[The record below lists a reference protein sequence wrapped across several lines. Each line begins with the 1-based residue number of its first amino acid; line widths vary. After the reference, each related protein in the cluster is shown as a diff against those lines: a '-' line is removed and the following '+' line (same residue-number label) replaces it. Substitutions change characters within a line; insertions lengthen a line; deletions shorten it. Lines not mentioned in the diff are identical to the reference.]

1 MKLTIKSISLLTL
14 VGSLF
19 APVANAEPYINL
31 EMNRIYPKGS
41 YVTSQYEMQ
50 IGYRQINPESSW
62 YATIGPVL
70 TDVQFNDGLI
80 KELGGFIGGDIQVND
95 DVTLYGELFAS
106 TDETVILKT
115 GTSIAFR

>member
-1 MKLTIKSISLLTL
+1 MIKIYATCV
-14 VGSLF
+14 VG
-19 APVANAEPYINL
+19 AIAWCATAQAQPYANV
-31 EMNRIYPKGS
+31 EMNRIYPKGT
-41 YVTSQYEMQ
+41 YVTTQYEMQ
-50 IGYRQINPESSW
+50 VGYKKENEKSSW

-70 TDVQFNDGLI
+70 TDVQFNDGLV

-115 GTSIAFR
+115 GTTIAFK

>member
-1 MKLTIKSISLLTL
+1 MKINFKSISLLTL

-19 APVANAEPYINL
+19 APIANAEPYINL

-50 IGYRQINPESSW
+50 IGYRQVNAESSW

-95 DVTLYGELFAS
+95 DVTLYGELFGA
-106 TDETVILKT
+106 TDETVIVKSGAEFT
-115 GTSIAFR
+115 F